1 MDTKG
6 TPALQACAGASCHA
20 GAGWVESDLPLVLVA
35 APGKEI
41 LAEKMRKKKQPY
53 DVYIIYEDLEI

>member
-6 TPALQACAGASCHA
+6 TPALQAFAGASCHA

-35 APGKEI
+35 APCKEI
-41 LAEKMRKKKQPY
+41 LAEKMRKNQPY